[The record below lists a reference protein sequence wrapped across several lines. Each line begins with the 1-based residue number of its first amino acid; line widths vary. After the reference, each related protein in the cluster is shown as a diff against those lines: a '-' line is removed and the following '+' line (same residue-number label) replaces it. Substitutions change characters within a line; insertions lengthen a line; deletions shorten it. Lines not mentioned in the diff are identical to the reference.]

1 MRTLDSLIWDVA
13 FGGAASAEPADPA
26 NPEKQTQRM
35 AENGA
40 FSGSG
45 SQGVQEEWRGT
56 VLICHDPTM
65 DLTRAAVATGAPVVF
80 LDSDYSR
87 SQEALALGAEVAGD
101 VRLDEYL
108 AGASGSAVAVGEMPK
123 SLARLNYLARS
134 IAGAGYHDVRVVL
147 GANNKHLSRGMNAV
161 LAESFTDVGASLGRG
176 KFRCL
181 VASGPREV
189 SYEPTLGDGLV
200 AVGGVFSG
208 AKPDRGGELLRSCLP
223 AECGRLL
230 DLGCGNGSV
239 TRGLG
244 GLATDADADAVLSA
258 RAIGLE
264 ATWDDAGSRW
274 PDASFDTIALNPPF
288 HDGTTVDATLVQHLL
303 DASVRLLAPGGALYL
318 VHNSHLRYRGEV
330 ERRFGA
336 VEQVARDKTFTVLRA
351 TR

>member
-13 FGGAASAEPADPA
+13 FGGAASAEA
-26 NPEKQTQRM
+26 
-35 AENGA
+35 AELR
-40 FSGSG
+40 
-45 SQGVQEEWRGT
+45 EEWRGT
-56 VLICHDPTM
+56 ALICHDPTM
-65 DLTRAAVATGAPVVF
+65 ELTRAAVATGAPVVF

-87 SQEALALGAEVAGD
+87 SHEALALGAEVAGD

-123 SLARLNYLARS
+123 SLARLDYLARS
-134 IAGAGYHDVRVVL
+134 IAGAGFNDVRVVL
-147 GANNKHLSRGMNAV
+147 GANNKHLARSMNTV
-161 LAESFTDVGASLGRG
+161 LGESFTDVAASLGRG

-303 DASVRLLAPGGALYL
+303 DASVRLLAPGGSLYL

-336 VEQVARDKTFTVLRA
+336 VEQVARDTTFTVLRA
-351 TR
+351 SK

>member
-13 FGGAASAEPADPA
+13 FGGA
-26 NPEKQTQRM
+26 
-35 AENGA
+35 
-40 FSGSG
+40 G
-45 SQGVQEEWRGT
+45 SQGVQEEWLGT

-65 DLTRAAVATGAPVVF
+65 GLTRAAVAKGAPVVF
-80 LDSDYSR
+80 LDPDYSR
-87 SQEALALGAEVAGD
+87 SQQALALGVEVAGD

-161 LAESFTDVGASLGRG
+161 LARSFTDVGASLGRG

-303 DASVRLLAPGGALYL
+303 DASVRLLAPGGSLYL

-336 VEQVARDKTFTVLRA
+336 VEQIARDKTFTVLRA

>member
-1 MRTLDSLIWDVA
+1 
-13 FGGAASAEPADPA
+13 
-26 NPEKQTQRM
+26 
-35 AENGA
+35 
-40 FSGSG
+40 
-45 SQGVQEEWRGT
+45 
-56 VLICHDPTM
+56 M
-65 DLTRAAVATGAPVVF
+65 DLTRAAVAKGAPVVF
-80 LDSDYSR
+80 LDPDYSR

-108 AGASGSAVAVGEMPK
+108 TGASGSAVAVGEMPK

-189 SYEPTLGDGLV
+189 TYEPLRNDGLV

-208 AKPDRGGELLRSCLP
+208 AKADRGGELLRSCLP
-223 AECGRLL
+223 GECGRLL

-303 DASVRLLAPGGALYL
+303 DASVRLLAPGGSLYL

-336 VEQVARDKTFTVLRA
+336 VEQVARDTTFTVLRA